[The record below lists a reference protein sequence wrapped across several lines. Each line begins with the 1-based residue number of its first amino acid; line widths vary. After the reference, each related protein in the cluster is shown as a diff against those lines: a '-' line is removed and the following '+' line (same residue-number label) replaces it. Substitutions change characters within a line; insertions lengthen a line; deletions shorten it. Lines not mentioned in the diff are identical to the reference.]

1 MSPDNK
7 DLTQMPSDE
16 RNRTS
21 EPEAKKADAMTEGR
35 GRAEVLSTKG
45 TRREEI
51 AWCMYDWASSAWS
64 TIQITIVVY
73 YLTAVVFPRDGTI
86 FTGANIYGY
95 AIGISMFL
103 AAMAAP
109 IIGAWADNRANKRSW
124 LFLATAMGA
133 GCGTLMGIVPTSA
146 GWLIAILFFFT
157 CLGFELSWGIYNGF
171 LPEIADERSMNR
183 LSAWGFGYG
192 YIGGGLALAIAIAIL
207 QMGHHLGLPDPA
219 EDVSPHLRI
228 GIIVMGL
235 WWGLFSLPTLLI
247 LKDKG
252 QPQQQAQPMLQQSLT
267 AVRQVIVTLR
277 RVGHYG
283 PLALFLLGFLFYNDG
298 MQTVIT
304 QASVFAERELKMEA
318 GELAMMILM
327 VQFLSLPGALAVGK
341 LSDWIG
347 AKTTLHLNLAVWV
360 GLLIAAFF
368 VTTKAQFWWMAGIL
382 ALVMGG
388 AQSVSRAM
396 MGFMTPKSR
405 AAEFMGFFNLSGRA
419 VSMLGPM
426 LFATILH
433 VTESAHYA
441 IVSLLVF
448 FIVGWTIICFVDVNK
463 GRRQAV

>member
-1 MSPDNK
+1 M
-7 DLTQMPSDE
+7 
-16 RNRTS
+16 
-21 EPEAKKADAMTEGR
+21 GR
-35 GRAEVLSTKG
+35 G
-45 TRREEI
+45 TRRKEI
-51 AWCMYDWASSAWS
+51 AWCMVDWASSAWS

-73 YLTAVVFPRDGTI
+73 YLTAIVFPREGTI

-95 AIGISMFL
+95 GIGLSMFL
-103 AAMAAP
+103 AAISAP
-109 IIGAWADNRANKRSW
+109 VIGAWADNRANKRSW
-124 LFLATAMGA
+124 LLVATVLGA
-133 GCGTLMGIVPTSA
+133 GCGTCMGIVPPSA
-146 GWLIAILFFFT
+146 TWLIAILFFLT

-171 LPEIADERSMNR
+171 LPEIADEGSMNR
-183 LSAWGFGYG
+183 LSAWGFGFG
-192 YIGGGLALAIAIAIL
+192 YVGGGLALAVAIAIL

-219 EDVSPHLRI
+219 EDVSPHLRL

-235 WWGLFSLPTLLI
+235 WWGLFSLPSIYI
-247 LKDKG
+247 LRDRARPKSDS
-252 QPQQQAQPMLQQSLT
+252 QNIMQQSAT
-267 AVRQVIVTLR
+267 AIRQVIVTLR
-277 RVGHYG
+277 RVRNYG

-327 VQFLSLPGALAVGK
+327 VQFISLPGALAVGK

-347 AKTTLHLNLAVWV
+347 AKTTLHLNLLVWV

-368 VTTKAQFWWMAGIL
+368 VTTKTQFWCMAGVL

-396 MGFMTPKSR
+396 MGQMTPASR
-405 AAEFMGFFNLSGRA
+405 SAEFMGFFNLSGRA

-433 VTESAHYA
+433 LTDSAHYA
-441 IVSLLVF
+441 IISLLVF
-448 FIVGWTIICFVDVNK
+448 FILGWIIIGFVNLEK
-463 GRRQAV
+463 GSQQAKQEA